1 MMLSARTIKEREIL
15 LICESTDGNTGFMTE
30 SLFRTEQNIATK
42 TRPDYAKQSGGKVII
57 QKKSRAYHC
66 WQAREGFV

>member
-15 LICESTDGNTGFMTE
+15 LICESTDGNTGFTE

-42 TRPDYAKQSGGKVII
+42 TRPDYSKQSGV
-57 QKKSRAYHC
+57 KKIYAKTSRAYHY
-66 WQAREGFV
+66 WQAREGFA